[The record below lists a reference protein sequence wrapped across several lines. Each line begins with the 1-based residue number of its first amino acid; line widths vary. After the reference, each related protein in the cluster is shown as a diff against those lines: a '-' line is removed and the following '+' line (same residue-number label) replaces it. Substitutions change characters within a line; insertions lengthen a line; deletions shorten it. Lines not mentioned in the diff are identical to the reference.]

1 MEQLQIIIAG
11 LDISSLLVNG
21 VFIAIIIGV
30 LAVVRVLGLDNLY
43 ARHEKQLKLIAE
55 LAPDVFMRI
64 AFPSI
69 DDVEMQ
75 QALDHYEKQAQERVE
90 SGLSWIDPRML
101 YAIDRIEEQLPENYK
116 VDLNVVIDK
125 LEATYRKMK
134 ADGVFDGRSN

>member
-11 LDISSLLVNG
+11 LDISSVLVNG

-75 QALDHYEKQAQERVE
+75 QALDYYEKQAQERVE

-101 YAIDRIEEQLPENYK
+101 YAIDRIEEQMPEGYK

>member
-11 LDISSLLVNG
+11 LDISSVLVNG

-101 YAIDRIEEQLPENYK
+101 YAIDRIEEQMPEDYK

>member
-90 SGLSWIDPRML
+90 SGLTWIDPRML